1 MDYVILATH
10 NIEFISMKAFAFHL
24 SNAARKFMEA
34 EMGISLDLK
43 QAMLFSK
50 TPEFQMLCDVAPPPP
65 ARTMNITPEE
75 IKALS
80 EYWGFKAFLES
91 KK

>member
-24 SNAARKFMEA
+24 SNAARKFMAA
-34 EMGISLDLK
+34 EMGISMDLK

-50 TPEFQMLCDVAPPPP
+50 TPEFQMLWDVAAPP

-80 EYWGFKAFLES
+80 EYCGFKAYLES
-91 KK
+91 NK

>member
-50 TPEFQMLCDVAPPPP
+50 TPEFQMLWDVAAPPPLGP
-65 ARTMNITPEE
+65 
-75 IKALS
+75 
-80 EYWGFKAFLES
+80 
-91 KK
+91 